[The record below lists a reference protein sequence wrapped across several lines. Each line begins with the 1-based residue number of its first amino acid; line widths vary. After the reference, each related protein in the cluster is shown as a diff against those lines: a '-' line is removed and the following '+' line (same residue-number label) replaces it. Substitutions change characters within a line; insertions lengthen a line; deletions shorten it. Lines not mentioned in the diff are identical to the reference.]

1 MKGFYQRIKKRWQV
15 FFVIFLIFSFLPK
28 NLPAETIGVIIPG
41 EVHYYRETYNAFL
54 SRLKREGYIERLKLV
69 LQKPYPDYIS
79 LSNAAR
85 KLNALDVD
93 LILTFGSSSTLAV
106 IDTKTKTPIVYSCL
120 SESFAQRL
128 KGRNIIGINYKIF
141 PSSLVR
147 YLREIANIKK
157 LGIIFSPNDPDSVI
171 QMEDVRKAAEQYG
184 IRAEPISLSDNRD
197 VKKSLSGRNIDAIF
211 ITQSALVEMV
221 FTQIIEFSRSKRMPT
236 ASLLPGFPGY
246 YPTISLYVNERELGG
261 KVAEMTIKILD
272 GLPPELIK
280 VSCCN
285 EIELVFNLKEVKEMG
300 YKIPMNLVATATKL
314 IQ

>member
-15 FFVIFLIFSFLPK
+15 FVIFLIFSFLPK
-28 NLPAETIGVIIPG
+28 DLQAETIGVIIPG
-41 EVHYYRETYNAFL
+41 GVHYYRETYNAFL
-54 SRLKREGYIERLKLV
+54 SRLKSEGYIERLNLI

-106 IDTKTKTPIVYSCL
+106 IDTKTKTPIIYSCL

-128 KGRNIIGINYKIF
+128 KGRNITGINYKIF

-171 QMEDVRKAAEQYG
+171 QMEDVRKTAEQYG

-272 GLPPELIK
+272 GLPPKLIK
-280 VSCCN
+280 VLCCN

-300 YKIPMNLVATATKL
+300 YKIPMNLVAIATKL